1 MTYSKELIILAKS
14 IKKGGFC
21 IASKNLNNYEWV
33 RPVKD
38 SPFSTNDL
46 CNSHNYNYPI
56 EVFSIVEM
64 TFIRK
69 NPKKYQ
75 PENEI
80 VDMNLEWNYLGEF
93 NIANLDALIDE
104 KETDFLDKIKNN
116 QIPANLINKLNLK
129 NSLQLIK
136 ITKSNGA
143 RVFYKEVNYYGR
155 DYYKPR
161 LKFNYKGISYDLAMT
176 VPNIQNSNSFI
187 LPRTIENA
195 YITIGIGE
203 KFRRNHYIL
212 VVMLTEI

>member
-21 IASKNLNNYEWV
+21 IAGKNLNNYEWV

-46 CNSHNYNYPI
+46 CNSLNHNYPI

-80 VDMNLEWNYLGEF
+80 VDMNLEWNYSGEF
-93 NIANLDALIDE
+93 NIANLDDLIDGN
-104 KETDFLDKIKNN
+104 ETDFLDKIRNN
-116 QIPANLINKLNLK
+116 RIPANLINKLNLK

-143 RVFYKEVNYYGR
+143 KVIYQEVNYYGR

-161 LKFNYKGISYDLAMT
+161 FKFNYKGISYDLAMT

-203 KFRRNHYIL
+203 KYRRNHYIL